1 MATLN
6 LGNSASYDG
15 GTNNAAGIAATLG
28 SDYATASS
36 GALTLKRRVSVQNLS
51 TGLVIKRGGSSD
63 VFATGGPVVSG
74 DVEGP
79 LEVTSA
85 DAGLFGTSVTINSG
99 AYLYSDDRT
108 EPALKIS
115 VANCIVTNNGVILGA
130 GGRGSDRGNSNH
142 SSGGPA
148 IEIASSVSGVSIT
161 NSSGSYIC
169 GGGGGGVGGSL
180 AGGGGGAG
188 AGLGG
193 NGSRG
198 GSLSGRVSGAGG
210 LPRNKGAAP
219 VEGKDSGDRWPGQCG
234 GAGGNGSPWY
244 DTGGDSGGAG
254 GRIVPGLAVPGGY
267 AYVGHGGGT
276 GGGGGQAGGLTT
288 GPFDPS
294 SGSYSP
300 NFGAR
305 TGGYAGGGGGGWG
318 SSGESGSSG
327 GKAVEDNGNSYTLSN
342 SGTIYGST

>member
-1 MATLN
+1 MPDLA

-15 GTNNAAGIAATLG
+15 NSNNAAGLAAALG
-28 SDYATASS
+28 STYATASS
-36 GALTLKRRVSVQNLS
+36 GALTLSRVMFDNTGS
-51 TGLVIKRGGSSD
+51 TLNVERKGDTDLGPSGGQTISSN
-63 VFATGGPVVSG
+63 TEGPVEIT
-74 DVEGP
+74 EG
-79 LEVTSA
+79 
-85 DAGLFGTSVTINSG
+85 GLFGTVVTINSG
-99 AYLYSDDRT
+99 VYLYSDDRT
-108 EPALKIS
+108 QPALKIS
-115 VANCIVTNNGVILGA
+115 VSGATVSNSGYIIGA
-130 GGRGSDRGNSNH
+130 GGRGSDRGASNH

-148 IEIASSVSGVSIT
+148 IEIASGISSVSIT
-161 NSSGSYIC
+161 NSSGAYIA

-198 GSLSGRVSGAGG
+198 GALSGRTSGAGG
-210 LPRNKGAAP
+210 APGQKGAAP

-254 GRIVPGLAVPGGY
+254 GRMLPGLAVPGGY

-300 NFGAR
+300 NYGAR

-318 SSGESGSSG
+318 ASGESGSSG
-327 GKAVEDNGNSYTLSN
+327 GNAVKDNGQSYTLSN
-342 SGTIYGST
+342 SGTIYGGT

>member
-1 MATLN
+1 MPDLV

-15 GTNNAAGIAATLG
+15 NTNNAAGLASALG
-28 SDYATASS
+28 AEYATASN
-36 GALTLKRRVSVQNLS
+36 GALTLNRVMFDNTGS
-51 TGLVIKRGGSSD
+51 TLNVERKGSTD
-63 VFATGGPVVSG
+63 LGPTGGQTISSNT
-74 DVEGP
+74 EGP
-79 LEVTSA
+79 VEINEG
-85 DAGLFGTSVTINSG
+85 GLFGTVVTINSG
-99 AYLYSDDRT
+99 VYLYSDDRT
-108 EPALKIS
+108 QPALKLNVPATVSNSGYI
-115 VANCIVTNNGVILGA
+115 IGA
-130 GGRGSDRGNSNH
+130 GGRGSDRGASNH

-148 IEIASSVSGVSIT
+148 IEIASSVSGVTVT
-161 NSSGSYIC
+161 NSSGAYIA

-188 AGLGG
+188 GGLGG

-210 LPRNKGAAP
+210 LPGQKGAAP
-219 VEGKDSGDRWPGQCG
+219 VEGKDSGGRHPAQCG

-254 GRIVPGLAVPGGY
+254 GRMLPGLAVPGGY

-294 SGSYSP
+294 TG
-300 NFGAR
+300 NNLGAR

-342 SGTIYGST
+342 SGTIYGGT